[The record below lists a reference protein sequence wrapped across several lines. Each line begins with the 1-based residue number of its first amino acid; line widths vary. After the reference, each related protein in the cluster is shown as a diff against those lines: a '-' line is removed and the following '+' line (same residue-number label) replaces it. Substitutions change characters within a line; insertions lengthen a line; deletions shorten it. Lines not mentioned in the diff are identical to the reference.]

1 MDMSARNQYL
11 KVLQDRYFAAKSCK
25 EKSEILDEYCRN
37 TGQNRKYVIRKIR
50 SPFHQVPKKRIR
62 QDIYDSCV
70 KVVLVRAWE
79 IFDFPCGQRL
89 EPLLK
94 EEVDRL
100 RRQRELLC
108 SDMVAEKLKKIAP
121 ATIDRKLKHQRE
133 VLHLQRK
140 YRERRNP
147 LIYQHVPVKAG
158 GWDRS
163 LPGQVQ
169 IDLVEHCGSS
179 AAGLFANT
187 VSSCDIAF
195 GWWEGEAILGSGQER
210 TFKAIEEMRAR
221 TPFEWI
227 KLHSDNDGSFINWH
241 LVRYCEAEEIV
252 FTRSR
257 PYEKNDNCFVEQKNS
272 THVRNFL
279 GHLRYDT
286 EEEIEVINS
295 LYHIL
300 SPYKNFFQPV
310 MKLEKKTREKGRV
323 HRKYDEAKTPY
334 KRLMESDY
342 IPETTKSKLKKVYL
356 SLNPAQL
363 KRDIDAKLK
372 ELYQIYEQKNNSQRV
387 DPFKKQAPRL
397 ATQSYILN
405 DLTTTCFGY
414 LVK

>member
-1 MDMSARNQYL
+1 MNMSARNQYL
-11 KVLQDRYFAAKSCK
+11 KVLKERYFMAKSRK
-25 EKSEILDEYCRN
+25 EKSCILDEYCKN

-50 SPFHQVPKKRIR
+50 SPFHRIPKKRKR
-62 QDIYDSCV
+62 ASIYDGPVRSA
-70 KVVLVRAWE
+70 LVRVWE
-79 IFDFPCGQRL
+79 IFDFLCGQRL
-89 EPLLK
+89 KTLLK

-108 SDMVAEKLKKIAP
+108 SDEVAEKLKKIAP

-140 YRERRNP
+140 RHQKRNP
-147 LIYQHVPVKAG
+147 LIYQQVPIKAG

-169 IDLVEHCGSS
+169 IDLVEHCGES
-179 AAGLFANT
+179 AAGLFVNT
-187 VSSCDIAF
+187 VSSCDIAL
-195 GWWEGEAILGSGQER
+195 GWWEGGAILGSGQER

-221 TPFEWI
+221 TPFKWTE
-227 KLHSDNDGSFINWH
+227 LHSDNDGSFINWH
-241 LVRYCEAEEIV
+241 LVRYCEAEGII
-252 FTRSR
+252 FNRSR
-257 PYEKNDNCFVEQKNS
+257 PYKKNDNCFVEQKNS

-286 EEEIEVINS
+286 EEELDLINEI
-295 LYHIL
+295 YGIL
-300 SPYKNFFQPV
+300 RPYKNFFQPV

-342 IPETTKSKLKKVYL
+342 IPEMRKSELKKVYL
-356 SLNPAQL
+356 SLNPAKL
-363 KRDIDAKLK
+363 KRDIDAKIK
-372 ELYQIYEQKNNSQRV
+372 ELYRIYQEKNNSQRI

-397 ATQSYILN
+397 VTKSYILN
-405 DLTTTCFGY
+405 DLTTTAS
-414 LVK
+414 VT